1 LKREE
6 TRASSNIRRRR
17 DLANHETTT
26 MNSLLQTLA
35 KSSLLKGDLDY
46 HLIRVSMV
54 IIFLL
59 FGYQKWFEYEVQV
72 LVPYISNG
80 PLVSWLYPAFGIR
93 GGSWFLGV
101 MEWLF
106 CLLLFWGF
114 WNRQAGILGALGSCA
129 TYVATVTI
137 IPFMPNG
144 WDEVA
149 GGFPAMTGNVPFLMK
164 DVVLLAA
171 SFYLLKQDVVR
182 AMQSPDCAGTT
193 KYPIQL
199 LARAMAALGLLRED
213 LEYHLLRA
221 AMVII
226 FAFFGYTKWHQ
237 YAAQAMIPFISNSPF
252 IFWLYPAF
260 GLRGGARFLGAS
272 EWTILALLYAGFWD
286 KRFGLLGAI
295 GSTVTFVTTLTIIPF
310 IPNKWDPAAGLPAMA
325 GLLPFLVKDLVLLA
339 VSIYL
344 VKQDVIRL
352 ALSSKDAEMVP
363 SRPRVEG
370 VAAAV

>member
-1 LKREE
+1 MV
-6 TRASSNIRRRR
+6 
-17 DLANHETTT
+17 TTA
-26 MNSLLQTLA
+26 MNQALHALA

-46 HLIRVSMV
+46 HLIRASMV

-59 FGYQKWFEYEVQV
+59 FGYQKWFEYEAQV
-72 LVPYISNG
+72 LIPFISNG
-80 PLVSWLYPAFGIR
+80 PLISWIYPVFGIR

-101 MEWLF
+101 SEWLF

-114 WNRQAGILGALGSCA
+114 WSRTAGILGALGSCA
-129 TYVATVTI
+129 TFVATVTI
-137 IPFMPNG
+137 IPFMPDG

-149 GGFPAMTGNVPFLMK
+149 GGFPAMTNNVPFLMK

-182 AMQSPDCAGTT
+182 AMAHGTT
-193 KYPIQL
+193 GYLIRY
-199 LARAMAALGLLRED
+199 LARVMTKLGLLEDD
-213 LEYHLLRA
+213 LEYYVLRA
-221 AMVII
+221 SMVII

-237 YAAQAMIPFISNSPF
+237 YAAQTMIPFISNSPF
-252 IFWLYPAF
+252 ISWLYPAF

-295 GSTVTFVTTLTIIPF
+295 GSTITFFTTLTIILF
-310 IPNKWDPAAGLPAMA
+310 IPNGWDPAAGFPAMA
-325 GLLPFLVKDLVLLA
+325 GLVPFLMKDLVLLA

-344 VKQDVIRL
+344 VKQDIVKL
-352 ALSSKDAEMVP
+352 ASSSMGAGTIS
-363 SRPRVEG
+363 SRSRVERMT
-370 VAAAV
+370 AAA